1 MSLDL
6 TPCLL
11 LAAKGINKNLTLMFN
26 KLFGKLNKAMYI
38 YIIISGV
45 IELAVKK

>member
-1 MSLDL
+1 
-6 TPCLL
+6 
-11 LAAKGINKNLTLMFN
+11 MFN
-26 KLFGKLNKAMYI
+26 YLFGTLNILFYI